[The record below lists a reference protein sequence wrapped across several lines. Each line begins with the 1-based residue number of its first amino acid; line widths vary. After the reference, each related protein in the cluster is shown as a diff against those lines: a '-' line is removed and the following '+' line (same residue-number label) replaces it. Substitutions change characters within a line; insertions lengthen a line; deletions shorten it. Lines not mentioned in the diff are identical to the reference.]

1 MWLMPRRS
9 AASVVVRGAL
19 KLEWPFKDILNGG
32 KGPCLLHHL
41 CITPSP
47 AATWKALCHPITGC
61 HMEGVSLGAAAP
73 CGRGNAQ

>member
-9 AASVVVRGAL
+9 AASVVVRVAL

-47 AATWKALCHPITGC
+47 AATWKGC
-61 HMEGVSLGAAAP
+61 PWELGAAAP